1 MGFINKIFGTH
12 SQHELKRIKPI
23 VDKILGMR
31 EQWVALSDEE
41 LQHKTVEFKE
51 RLAKG
56 ETLDDILPEAFATVR
71 EASRRV
77 LGEEHYPVQL
87 TGGIVLH
94 QGRIAEMRTGEGK
107 TNVAALP
114 SYLNALA
121 GEGVHVV
128 TVNDYLAQRDA
139 ENEGKVHRFLGLTVG
154 CVLNSMNND
163 ERRAA
168 YNCDITYV
176 TNNELGFDYLRD
188 NMVVYKE
195 QLVMRGLHFAII
207 DEVDSILIDEART
220 PLIISGQS
228 GKSTKLYEVC
238 DILAKRLEKGEASA
252 EFSKMNALMG
262 EEITETGDFVVSE
275 KDKTI
280 NLTEQGVQKVEQFFH
295 IDNLADAENLEI
307 QHNMI
312 MALKANYMMFRD
324 QDYVVKDDEILIVDE
339 FTGRIMPGRRY
350 SDGLHQAIEAKEHV
364 KVKRESKTLATITFQ
379 NFFNKFDKKCG
390 MTGTALT
397 EEREFR
403 NIYGMD
409 VVEIPTNK
417 PIARIDHQD
426 AVYKT
431 KKEKYK
437 AVCDE
442 VEETYKKGQPVLVG
456 TVNIDTS
463 ELLSG
468 MLKRRGIPHNVVNAK
483 YHELEAQI
491 VAGAGVHGSVTIAT
505 NMAGRGTDIKL
516 DEESRKLGGLKI
528 IGTERH
534 ESRRID
540 NQLRGRSGRQ
550 GDPGESRFYISL
562 EDDLMRLFGS
572 EKIMSMFNALG
583 VQDGEQIEHKM
594 LTSAIEKAQKKI
606 EGNNYGIREN
616 VLKYDEVMNEQR
628 EIIYK
633 ERRQVLDGESMKDVI
648 LKMIRDIVSQVVD
661 RTISDEQAP
670 EDWDFTQLNIELR
683 SIIPLTEYMPSADE
697 TKNMKKAELKET
709 LTEMALQA
717 YADKESEFP
726 DPESMREAERV
737 VLLKTIDR
745 KWMDHI
751 DDMDQLRQ
759 GIGLQAY
766 AQRDP
771 LNEYKM
777 AGYDMF
783 NEMMASIREDTVK
796 MMFRVKVEKP
806 EEREQV
812 AKVTGTNKDD
822 SGVKAPVRR
831 NAPKIQPNDPCPC
844 GSGKKYKQCCGRFAE

>member
-139 ENEGKVHRFLGLTVG
+139 ENEGKVHRSLGLTVG

-280 NLTEQGVQKVEQFFH
+280 NLTERGVQKVEQFFH

-468 MLKRRGIPHNVVNAK
+468 MLKRRGIPHNVLNAK

-697 TKNMKKAELKET
+697 TKNMKKAALKET

>member
-280 NLTEQGVQKVEQFFH
+280 NLTERGVQKVEQFFH

-468 MLKRRGIPHNVVNAK
+468 MLKRRGIPHNVLNAK

-550 GDPGESRFYISL
+550 GDP
-562 EDDLMRLFGS
+562 
-572 EKIMSMFNALG
+572 
-583 VQDGEQIEHKM
+583 
-594 LTSAIEKAQKKI
+594 
-606 EGNNYGIREN
+606 
-616 VLKYDEVMNEQR
+616 
-628 EIIYK
+628 
-633 ERRQVLDGESMKDVI
+633 
-648 LKMIRDIVSQVVD
+648 
-661 RTISDEQAP
+661 
-670 EDWDFTQLNIELR
+670 W
-683 SIIPLTEYMPSADE
+683 
-697 TKNMKKAELKET
+697 
-709 LTEMALQA
+709 
-717 YADKESEFP
+717 
-726 DPESMREAERV
+726 
-737 VLLKTIDR
+737 
-745 KWMDHI
+745 
-751 DDMDQLRQ
+751 
-759 GIGLQAY
+759 
-766 AQRDP
+766 
-771 LNEYKM
+771 
-777 AGYDMF
+777 
-783 NEMMASIREDTVK
+783 
-796 MMFRVKVEKP
+796 
-806 EEREQV
+806 
-812 AKVTGTNKDD
+812 
-822 SGVKAPVRR
+822 
-831 NAPKIQPNDPCPC
+831 
-844 GSGKKYKQCCGRFAE
+844 